1 MDLNSTKEGTV
12 HETLNGLKS
21 KTFSF
26 NLYRGINREF
36 RHWMAVI
43 KIKNSSIVRFLIF
56 FDKMVPVYFFPN
68 D

>member
-36 RHWMAVI
+36 RHWMAV
-43 KIKNSSIVRFLIF
+43 KGKKKLRTAVLLDF
-56 FDKMVPVYFFPN
+56 
-68 D
+68 